1 MLVEEKVGGKPVHPN
16 AVQDLA
22 NCMYAAELVDL
33 KHKGCRLTWS
43 NKCSG
48 EGRRKCKLDRVLIN
62 QSWISS
68 YPDSEADFLNPG
80 TSDHSPMMVHFYA
93 EGPEHFRFSTFMGC
107 SRLSCLRFG
116 MWTLEE
122 TDV

>member
-1 MLVEEKVGGKPVHPN
+1 MGGKPVHPN